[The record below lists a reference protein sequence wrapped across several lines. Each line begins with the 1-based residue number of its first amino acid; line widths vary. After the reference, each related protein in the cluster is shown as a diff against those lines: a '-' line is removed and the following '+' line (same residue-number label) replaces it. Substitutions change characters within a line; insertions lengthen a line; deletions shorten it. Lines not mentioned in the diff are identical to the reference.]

1 MCEKFEYV
9 SSWGEKERKMK
20 ELENGIQKEY
30 AAASTGGEALAERA
44 KGGMRSRK
52 GAFDE
57 VENSQVW
64 EERVVS

>member
-1 MCEKFEYV
+1 
-9 SSWGEKERKMK
+9 MK

-30 AAASTGGEALAERA
+30 AAASIGGEALAERA

-64 EERVVS
+64 EEKVVS